1 MKLNGKDMLL
11 PTTMV
16 GSYPRP
22 HWLQGRV
29 FGEFDEPEFIDYLT
43 KEYYEDAVKLC
54 IKEQEDA
61 GLDIVT
67 DGHLYLE
74 SETSYEYGQAIH
86 FMAHHFVG
94 IKRFGEPVNIEPY
107 RKFHAPIVYD
117 KVRWDRPILEPVLE
131 AAKSATKKP
140 IKIAC
145 QGPLFLAFC
154 STDRYYGDVKPLAM
168 DIAHAYNE
176 EFKSLTE
183 KGVDMIQINEPLT
196 FYVKNLGAKYWFI
209 DVINTALDGI
219 DAYTVWHICYGNQG
233 GTPGITNTQGNVMF
247 PFAFDADVDQIHI
260 ELKSRGL
267 DELKYLKNYPKDKD
281 LGIGTIDAKSLVVE
295 TPDEVADIIRETA
308 KIIPAERI
316 SVSTDCGLLNLKR
329 EQARSK
335 LRALVTGTNIVRDE
349 LTK

>member
-1 MKLNGKDMLL
+1 MLINGQEILL

-22 HWLQGRV
+22 HWLSGRV

-94 IKRFGEPVNIEPY
+94 MKRFGEPVEIEPY
-107 RKFHAPIVYD
+107 RKFHAPIVYN
-117 KVRWDRPILEPVLE
+117 KVRWNRPILEPVLE

-154 STDRYYGDVKPLAM
+154 STDRYYSDTKSLAL
-168 DIAHAYNE
+168 DIARAYNE
-176 EFKSLTE
+176 EFKDLTRR
-183 KGVDMIQINEPLT
+183 GVDLIQINEPLT
-196 FYVKNLGAKYWFI
+196 FYVENLGAKYWFV
-209 DVINTALDGI
+209 DVINTAFDGI
-219 DAYTVWHICYGNQG
+219 EAYKVWHICYGNQG
-233 GTPGITNTQGNVMF
+233 GTPGISKTQGNIMF
-247 PFAFDADVDQIHI
+247 PFAYDANVDQIHI

-267 DELKYLKNYPKDKD
+267 DDLKYLKDYPKDKD
-281 LGIGTIDAKSLVVE
+281 LGIGTIDAKTLVAE
-295 TPDEVADIIRETA
+295 TPEEVANIIRETS
-308 KIIPAERI
+308 KVIPLDRI
-316 SVSTDCGLLNLKR
+316 CVSTDCGLLNLKR

-335 LRALVTGTNIVRDE
+335 LRALVEGTKIVRAE
-349 LTK
+349 VAK